1 MILILCPNLCLDR
14 IVVVRD
20 FAAGRIYRADTG
32 SVLASGKGLNVARVA
47 RELGKPVTVIG
58 VIGTD
63 ENGRAILRGARA
75 RGISMRAVRVRGPTR
90 VCTLII
96 DPGKTET
103 VINEAGPVRGA
114 GVEAKLLSIL
124 RSGLRRARV
133 LVLAGSLPAMLPED
147 FYARAIRLA
156 RASGGV
162 RTVLDAAGAPLRR
175 GLATRPDFVKVN
187 RAEMADAVGGDLD
200 SDDAVFA
207 AATTLQARTGGQVL
221 VTLGDAG
228 AALITAD
235 GAWHLRPPAV
245 TRVSAIGAGDSL
257 TAGLVVGLL
266 RGQSVLD
273 AARAGVAA
281 AACDVTTLLPGT
293 IDAAQ
298 TRVLSSQ
305 VAVTVAE
312 RVR

>member
-1 MILILCPNLCLDR
+1 
-14 IVVVRD
+14 
-20 FAAGRIYRADTG
+20 
-32 SVLASGKGLNVARVA
+32 
-47 RELGKPVTVIG
+47 
-58 VIGTD
+58 
-63 ENGRAILRGARA
+63 
-75 RGISMRAVRVRGPTR
+75 
-90 VCTLII
+90 LII

-103 VINEAGPVRGA
+103 VINEAGPARGA
-114 GVEAKLLSIL
+114 GVEGKLLSVL
-124 RSGLRRARV
+124 RSSLHRARV
-133 LVLAGSLPAMLPED
+133 LVLAGSLPALLPED

-156 RASGGV
+156 RAAGV

-175 GLATRPDFVKVN
+175 GLVARPDFVKVN
-187 RAEMADAVGGDLD
+187 RAEIADAVGGGLD
-200 SDDAVFA
+200 SDDALFTA
-207 AATTLQARTGGQVL
+207 AQSLQTQTGGQVL

-235 GAWHLRPPAV
+235 GRWLLRPPTVA
-245 TRVSAIGAGDSL
+245 RVNAIGAGDSL

-298 TRVLSSQ
+298 TRALSSQ
-305 VAVTVAE
+305 VAVTAAG

>member
-20 FAAGRIYRADTG
+20 FAAGRIHRADAG
-32 SVLASGKGLNVARVA
+32 AVLASGKGLNVARVA
-47 RELGKPVTVIG
+47 RVLGAPVMVIG

-75 RGISMRAVRVRGPTR
+75 HGIPMRAVRVRGPSR

-103 VINEAGPVRGA
+103 VINEAGPARGA
-114 GVEAKLLSIL
+114 GVEAKLLSVL
-124 RSGLRRARV
+124 RSGLRRAQV
-133 LVLAGSLPAMLPED
+133 LVLAGSLPAVLPED

-156 RASGGV
+156 RAAGV

-175 GLATRPDFVKVN
+175 ALVARPDFVKVN
-187 RAEMADAVGGDLD
+187 RAEIADAVGGRLD

-207 AATTLQARTGGQVL
+207 AAKVLQAQTGGQVL

-235 GAWHLRPPAV
+235 GRWHLRLPTV

-273 AARAGVAA
+273 AARAGVGA

-293 IDAAQ
+293 IDPAQ
-298 TRVLSSQ
+298 TRALSAQ
-305 VAVTVAE
+305 VEVTVAE
-312 RVR
+312 RVH

>member
-14 IVVVRD
+14 IVLVRD
-20 FAAGRIYRADTG
+20 FAAGRIHRADTG
-32 SVLASGKGLNVARVA
+32 SVLASGKGLNVARAA
-47 RELGKPVTVIG
+47 RVLGAPVTVIG

-63 ENGRAILRGARA
+63 ENGRAILRGARTH
-75 RGISMRAVRVRGPTR
+75 GISMRVVRVRGPSR

-103 VINEAGPVRGA
+103 VINEAGPARGA
-114 GVEAKLLSIL
+114 GVKGKLLSVL

-133 LVLAGSLPAMLPED
+133 LVLAGSLPALLPED

-156 RASGGV
+156 RAAGV

-175 GLATRPDFVKVN
+175 ALVARPDFVKVN
-187 RAEMADAVGGDLD
+187 RAEVADAVGGGLD

-207 AATTLQARTGGQVL
+207 AAQTLQTQTGGQVL
-221 VTLGDAG
+221 VTLGGAG
-228 AALITAD
+228 AALITGD
-235 GAWHLRPPAV
+235 GRWLLRPPTV
-245 TRVSAIGAGDSL
+245 TRVNVIGAGDSL

-266 RGQSVLD
+266 RGQSVLE
-273 AARAGVAA
+273 AARAGVGA

-293 IDAAQ
+293 IDPAQ
-298 TRVLSSQ
+298 TRALSAQ
-305 VAVTVAE
+305 VEVTVAE

>member
-1 MILILCPNLCLDR
+1 VLDGKKILDDVAEALDTDAEAVKR
-14 IVVVRD
+14 RLG
-20 FAAGRIYRADTG
+20 A
-32 SVLASGKGLNVARVA
+32 VAQ
-47 RELGKPVTVIG
+47 
-58 VIGTD
+58 
-63 ENGRAILRGARA
+63 
-75 RGISMRAVRVRGPTR
+75 
-90 VCTLII
+90 
-96 DPGKTET
+96 
-103 VINEAGPVRGA
+103 GA
-114 GVEAKLLSIL
+114 GVEAKLLSLL

-133 LVLAGSLPAMLPED
+133 LVLAGSLPAVLPED

-156 RASGGV
+156 RAAGGV

-175 GLATRPDFVKVN
+175 GLPARPDFVKVN
-187 RAEMADAVGGDLD
+187 RAEIAGAVGGVAD
-200 SDDAVFA
+200 SDDAVYA
-207 AATTLQARTGGQVL
+207 AATTLQAQTGGEVL

-235 GAWHLRPPAV
+235 GRWHLAPPTV
-245 TRVSAIGAGDSL
+245 TRVNTIGAGDSL

-298 TRVLSSQ
+298 TRALISQ
-305 VAVTVAE
+305 VAVTVAG